1 MAQVKLRELLRLT
14 TELQASSYGLTY
26 EQIRDRLGHAGH
38 RPSLRTVQRMME
50 TLRVDLD
57 VPIKKLVLDADHH
70 LTKRF
75 RIDNLPSAALAL
87 DASETAELKRH
98 LATLPDGL
106 LSQALTKVVAGANQL
121 SGNIKAQLDEIIE
134 RTSYVASFS
143 PRSTI
148 SKTQMRL
155 IETSIEGRTELKFK
169 YRSKTGSTAAIRSVK
184 PLGLLFGRFGYLCA
198 ATGTRDAAIYRLDL
212 LEDVEATDIF
222 FEPKIG
228 WDFKKWASESFGV
241 YHGDELI
248 NVKLRFSKAIASRAE
263 KITFHHSQKITRGRS
278 GSLVIELRCRGW
290 RELCWELQHP
300 DWVGEVQIE
309 QPEELRAEY
318 LVQLEKAKSA
328 VASIHLAQSA
338 LSDQR
343 TSFTS
348 AASKT
353 S

>member
-38 RPSLRTVQRMME
+38 RPSLRSVQRMME

-57 VPIKKLVLDADHH
+57 MDVKEWVLDADHH

-87 DASETAELKRH
+87 DTGETAELKRH

-106 LSQALTKVVAGANQL
+106 LSQALTKVIAGANQL
-121 SGNIKAQLDEIIE
+121 SGNIKAQLDELIE
-134 RTSYVASFS
+134 RTAYTASFS
-143 PRSTI
+143 PRSAI
-148 SKTQMRL
+148 SKDKMSL
-155 IETSIEGRTELKFK
+155 IEKAIEGRTQLKFN
-169 YRSKTGSTAAIRSVK
+169 YRAKKASTTAIRSVK

-212 LEDVEATDIF
+212 LEDVEATDIS

-228 WDFKKWASESFGV
+228 WDFKQWASESFGV

-278 GSLVIELRCRGW
+278 GSLVIELRCRGH
-290 RELCWELQHP
+290 RELIWEMLHP
-300 DWVGEVQIE
+300 DWLGEVKIE
-309 QPEELRAEY
+309 QPTQLRDEY
-318 LVQLEKAKSA
+318 RAQLEKAKSA
-328 VASIHLAQSA
+328 VAV
-338 LSDQR
+338 
-343 TSFTS
+343 
-348 AASKT
+348 
-353 S
+353 

>member
-1 MAQVKLRELLRLT
+1 MAQVKLREILRLT

-38 RPSLRTVQRMME
+38 RPSLRSVQRMME

-57 VPIKKLVLDADHH
+57 MDVKEWVLDADHH

-87 DASETAELKRH
+87 DTGETAELKRH

-106 LSQALTKVVAGANQL
+106 LSQALTKVIAGANQL
-121 SGNIKAQLDEIIE
+121 SGNIKAQLDELIE
-134 RTSYVASFS
+134 RTAYTASFS
-143 PRSTI
+143 PRSAI
-148 SKTQMRL
+148 SKDKMSL
-155 IETSIEGRTELKFK
+155 IEKAIEGRTQLKFN
-169 YRSKTGSTAAIRSVK
+169 YRAKKSSTTAIRSVK

-198 ATGTRDAAIYRLDL
+198 AAGTRDAAIYRLDL
-212 LEDVEATDIF
+212 LEDVEATDIS

-228 WDFKKWASESFGV
+228 WDFKQWASESFGV

-278 GSLVIELRCRGW
+278 GSLVIELRCRGH
-290 RELCWELQHP
+290 RELIWEMLHP
-300 DWVGEVQIE
+300 DWLGEVKIE
-309 QPEELRAEY
+309 QPTQLRDEY
-318 LVQLEKAKSA
+318 RAQLEKAKSA
-328 VASIHLAQSA
+328 VAV
-338 LSDQR
+338 
-343 TSFTS
+343 
-348 AASKT
+348 
-353 S
+353 

>member
-38 RPSLRTVQRMME
+38 RPSLRSVQRMME

-57 VPIKKLVLDADHH
+57 MDVKEWVLDADHH

-87 DASETAELKRH
+87 DTGETAELKRH

-106 LSQALTKVVAGANQL
+106 LSQALTKVIAGANQL
-121 SGNIKAQLDEIIE
+121 SGNIKAQLDELIE
-134 RTSYVASFS
+134 RTAYTASFS
-143 PRSTI
+143 PRSAI
-148 SKTQMRL
+148 SKDKMSL
-155 IETSIEGRTELKFK
+155 IEKAIEGRTQLKFN
-169 YRSKTGSTAAIRSVK
+169 YRAKKASTTAIRSVK

-198 ATGTRDAAIYRLDL
+198 ATGTRDTAIYRLDL
-212 LEDVEATDIF
+212 LEDVEATDIS

-228 WDFKKWASESFGV
+228 WDFKQWASESFGV

-278 GSLVIELRCRGW
+278 GSLVIELRCRGH
-290 RELCWELQHP
+290 RELIWEMLHP
-300 DWVGEVQIE
+300 DWLGEVKIE
-309 QPEELRAEY
+309 QPTQLRDEY
-318 LVQLEKAKSA
+318 RAQLEKAKSA
-328 VASIHLAQSA
+328 VAV
-338 LSDQR
+338 
-343 TSFTS
+343 
-348 AASKT
+348 
-353 S
+353 

>member
-38 RPSLRTVQRMME
+38 RPSLRSVQRMME

-57 VPIKKLVLDADHH
+57 MDVKEWVLDADHH

-87 DASETAELKRH
+87 DTGETAELKRH

-106 LSQALTKVVAGANQL
+106 LSQALTKVIAGANQL
-121 SGNIKAQLDEIIE
+121 SGNIKAQLDELIE
-134 RTSYVASFS
+134 RTAYTASFS
-143 PRSTI
+143 PRSAI
-148 SKTQMRL
+148 SKDKMSL
-155 IETSIEGRTELKFK
+155 IEKAIEGRTQLKFN
-169 YRSKTGSTAAIRSVK
+169 YRAKKASTTAIRSVK

-198 ATGTRDAAIYRLDL
+198 AAGTRDAAIYRLDL
-212 LEDVEATDIF
+212 LEDVEATDIS

-228 WDFKKWASESFGV
+228 WDFKQWASESFGV

-278 GSLVIELRCRGW
+278 GSLVIELRCRGH
-290 RELCWELQHP
+290 RELIWEMLHP
-300 DWVGEVQIE
+300 DWLGEVKIE
-309 QPEELRAEY
+309 QPTQLRDEY
-318 LVQLEKAKSA
+318 RAQLEKAKSA
-328 VASIHLAQSA
+328 VAV
-338 LSDQR
+338 
-343 TSFTS
+343 
-348 AASKT
+348 
-353 S
+353 